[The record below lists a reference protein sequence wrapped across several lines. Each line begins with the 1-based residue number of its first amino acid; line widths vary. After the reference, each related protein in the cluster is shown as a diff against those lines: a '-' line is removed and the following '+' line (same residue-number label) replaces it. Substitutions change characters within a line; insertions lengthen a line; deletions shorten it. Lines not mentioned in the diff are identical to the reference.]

1 MKKTY
6 ITPNMIEVVLDNY
19 ELIATSPQG
28 GLDDGDSVGNQ
39 TPDGDDDDN
48 IFTKGETLWDEEW

>member
-1 MKKTY
+1 
-6 ITPNMIEVVLDNY
+6 MIEIVLDNY

-28 GLDDGDSVGNQ
+28 GLDDGDTVGNQ